1 MSLKVYIE
9 TTIPSFYFE
18 TRRNVECVS
27 RRNWTRRWWDEHR
40 HEHQLATS
48 IVVQNE
54 LSDPKYPET
63 KRRNALALINDLPI
77 LDVGARIDEIV
88 EAYVEHLLMPQ
99 QPTADAIHLAL
110 ASHYECDVLLTWNCV
125 HLANPNKFRHI
136 ATINKRLRLIVPAVI
151 TPLELLGDTS

>member
-1 MSLKVYIE
+1 MALKVYIE

-40 HEHQLATS
+40 HEHKLATS
-48 IVVQNE
+48 LIVQNE
-54 LSDPKYPET
+54 LSDPEYPEA
-63 KRRNALALINDLPI
+63 KRRNALALIRELPV

-88 EAYVEHLLMPQ
+88 EAYVENLLMPQ
-99 QPTADAIHLAL
+99 QPTADAIYLAL
-110 ASHYECDVLLTWNCV
+110 ASHYRCDVLLTWNCV

-136 ATINKRLRLIVPAVI
+136 ANINKRLGLAVPAVI
-151 TPLELLGDTS
+151 TPLELLGDTL